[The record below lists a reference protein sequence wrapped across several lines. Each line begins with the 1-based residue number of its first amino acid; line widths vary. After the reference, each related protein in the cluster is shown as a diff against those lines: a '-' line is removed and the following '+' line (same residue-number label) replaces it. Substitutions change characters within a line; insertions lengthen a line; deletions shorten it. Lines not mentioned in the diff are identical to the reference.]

1 MAITIVDRPE
11 ALSERSYDLDE
22 GADPLVID
30 SESARLLRQEMERY
44 CKGTITGRSFLIAGH
59 RGSGKTTLV
68 NSAFLETWKKR
79 ERGTQMLRPVYVP
92 LHGPALFPDALL
104 VDGATGAVAEPG
116 AGDEGDE
123 EAGGGSASPNVSD
136 GEADATVDVPAS
148 KKKGPRESEAERALK
163 QITLGLHRTVATE
176 FIHRYHR
183 YVKLDK
189 GDRPAAVERAMSELA
204 ATLESELYDMAPAA
218 RLRQLWELASALESG
233 VLFDNGAPRVSTR
246 DEIRGAQGMRE
257 LVALS
262 SVVDA
267 YRRISGEARAQLAG
281 RDKSMMKEARQ
292 ADLSPDAKSLVAPVT
307 AVLTGGLSAL
317 GTGLATNSA
326 LQAALGGIGGAF
338 IAGSVFKW
346 SSMRTRER
354 LQTREDQFI
363 FDLSVSTLDR
373 VLPVLIARLRAAGLA
388 PIFVVDELDKV
399 RDLDTRI
406 LKLVHHLKK
415 LVAENA
421 FFCFITDRDY
431 YEGLEREISTHAY
444 GVQHSYFSQRVL
456 VTFNVSDFDV
466 YLQKRLAAPPDPTL
480 TVPNAP
486 PQAPAAGT
494 PANAAPASSDDY
506 PDWIVLRWLLRYASR
521 LHALDLHRELAK
533 LRNEKEAVSYA
544 PGEVRTATRHR
555 CDLTMQVAIEL
566 TLDRPDVRN
575 WIADSPDSRQALYDA
590 LYYLPRL
597 QEQGGATIDLESDA
611 GKETFARYL
620 VRRTNTEHPEREDQ
634 LVTLRLASEEFE
646 FLWEQL
652 QAMAQLL
659 LDHGPLFEPTMS
671 NFWAVVAEWD
681 EYREK
686 TSMGRLRTEVR
697 DALLLGKDVSV
708 LTGELGAL
716 RWRYKRSGDLRQVM
730 AAEAAA
736 SVVPPPPVDAGATV
750 PPAVPQAV
758 VPPAVVPS
766 AEPAAS
772 EPPQGGVDRGGAA
785 VLPPAATRGGKRD
798 AAPAAEQAPPPAPPP
813 TPSVPEW
820 RSDLQFIRA
829 YIASASVP
837 PGTPAAVYD
846 FALASLGELANTYG
860 LIPTTPAWTRV
871 DAAMR
876 RLDSSVDQPQM
887 RRDLAEDA
895 RMVHEYRRVLEKSQ
909 PQIALGYACAIVIA
923 KGLNEIGQTTS
934 VADAIAGLARSLR
947 LPQLDADAVLTQ
959 LQRTAGELVELQLT
973 GWSELHYA
981 LKEVTSHANPLELVQ
996 TVARAVKEAP
1006 ATTIDRRSA
1015 MLTRAWASLRTRIE
1029 QWITRRE
1036 VTSASA
1042 AEILCQSANIGPARF
1057 LRTHIDQATVREWS
1071 RAMMDGLRLNTSAPP
1086 PDRVAAPWLAAMAG
1100 AALGVQQALGEGV
1113 LGELIRWSTAHEGT
1127 QDVDAQAEM
1136 SFWFAVIVAQVHGRL
1151 LLLVSEEEQG
1161 SLSASWLPVPDFCVL
1176 HLRRE
1181 DVRIIMAMELGR
1193 LLLKSTLQQFIV
1205 AVEAGTRGG
1214 RAERYLEEMRE
1225 RFSHPSAQFVI
1236 ISREPLRLKGIVNV
1250 PSPRSAEEVFAI
1262 VASGTPRNMS

>member
-92 LHGPALFPDALL
+92 LHGPALFPDALI
-104 VDGATGAVAEPG
+104 VDGANGTVVDPAADDD
-116 AGDEGDE
+116 GDEGE
-123 EAGGGSASPNVSD
+123 GGGSASPNVSD
-136 GEADATVDVPAS
+136 GEADAAVDVAAS
-148 KKKGPRESEAERALK
+148 KKKVPKESEAERALK

-183 YVKLDK
+183 FVKLDK

-233 VLFDNGAPRVSTR
+233 VLFDNGAPRVSAR

-281 RDKSMMKEARQ
+281 RDKAMMKESRQ

-326 LQAALGGIGGAF
+326 LQAAIGGIGGAF

-346 SSMRTRER
+346 SSMRTRDR

-480 TVPNAP
+480 AVPNAP
-486 PQAPAAGT
+486 PQAPASGT

-620 VRRTNTEHPEREDQ
+620 VRRTNIEHPEREDE
-634 LVTLRLASEEFE
+634 LARLRLASEEFE

-716 RWRYKRSGDLRQVM
+716 KWRYKRSGDLRQAM

-736 SVVPPPPVDAGATV
+736 PVVPPPPTDAGATA
-750 PPAVPQAV
+750 PPVSPV
-758 VPPAVVPS
+758 VPPAVVPP
-766 AEPAAS
+766 AEPTTG
-772 EPPQGGVDRGGAA
+772 EPPQGGAERGGAA
-785 VLPPAATRGGKRD
+785 ALPPAATKGAKPE
-798 AAPAAEQAPPPAPPP
+798 PAREAEPTALPTLPPA
-813 TPSVPEW
+813 PSVPEW
-820 RSDLQFIRA
+820 RSDVQFIRA
-829 YIASASVP
+829 YIARASVP
-837 PGTPAAVYD
+837 PGTPDAVYD
-846 FALASLGELANTYG
+846 FVLASLGELANTYG

-876 RLDSSVDQPQM
+876 RLDSTVEQPQM

-909 PQIALGYACAIVIA
+909 PHIALGYACAIVIA
-923 KGLNEIGQTTS
+923 KGLSEIGHTAS
-934 VADAIAGLARSLR
+934 VADAIGALARSLR
-947 LPQLDADAVLTQ
+947 LPQLDADNVLTQ
-959 LQRTAGELVELQLT
+959 LQRTANELVELQLT
-973 GWSELHYA
+973 GWSELQSM
-981 LKEVTSHANPLELVQ
+981 LQLLPDHAAPLELVQ

-1006 ATTIDRRSA
+1006 ATTMDRRTA
-1015 MLTRAWASLRTRIE
+1015 VLTRAWASLRTRIE

-1042 AEILCQSANIGPARF
+1042 AEILSQSANIGPARF
-1057 LRTHIDQATVREWS
+1057 LRRHIDQATVREWS
-1071 RAMMDGLRLNTSAPP
+1071 RAMVDGLRLSTSAPP
-1086 PDRVAAPWLAAMAG
+1086 PDQVAAPWLAAMAA
-1100 AALGVQQALGEGV
+1100 AALGLPQAMAGRGPSELASWFVGRATSRPEGIEEAF
-1113 LGELIRWSTAHEGT
+1113 L
-1127 QDVDAQAEM
+1127 
-1136 SFWFAVIVAQVHGRL
+1136 AVAPSPTVVHGRL
-1151 LLLVSEEEQG
+1151 LLLVSEEEQD
-1161 SLSASWLPVPDFCVL
+1161 SVTASWLPVPNFCVL
-1176 HLRRE
+1176 HLRHE
-1181 DVRIIMAMELGR
+1181 DVRVLAAMEFDR
-1193 LLLKSTLQQFIV
+1193 LVQRTTLQQFIV

-1214 RAERYLEEMRE
+1214 RAERYLQEMRE
-1225 RFSHPSAQFVI
+1225 RFTHEQAQFVI
-1236 ISREPLRLKGIVNV
+1236 VSREPLRLKGIVNV

>member
-44 CKGTITGRSFLIAGH
+44 CRGTITGRSFLIAGH

-92 LHGPALFPDALL
+92 LHGPALFPDALI
-104 VDGATGAVAEPG
+104 VDGATGAVAAPG

-123 EAGGGSASPNVSD
+123 EEGGGSPSPNVGD
-136 GEADATVDVPAS
+136 VEADAAVDVPAS
-148 KKKGPRESEAERALK
+148 KKKVPRESEAERALK

-189 GDRPAAVERAMSELA
+189 GERAAAVERAMSELA

-346 SSMRTRER
+346 SSMRTRDR

-373 VLPVLIARLRAAGLA
+373 VLPVLIGRLRAAGLA

-480 TVPNAP
+480 AVPNAP
-486 PQAPAAGT
+486 PQAPAVGA
-494 PANAAPASSDDY
+494 PVSAAPTSSDDY

-611 GKETFARYL
+611 GKEAFARYL

-634 LVTLRLASEEFE
+634 LVKLRLASEEFE
-646 FLWEQL
+646 FLWEQV

-716 RWRYKRSGDLRQVM
+716 KWRYKRSGDLRQVM

-736 SVVPPPPVDAGATV
+736 PVVPPPAGAGATV
-750 PPAVPQAV
+750 PPEVPSAV
-758 VPPAVVPS
+758 VPPT
-766 AEPAAS
+766 EPTAD
-772 EPPQGGVDRGGAA
+772 EPPPGGAERGGAA
-785 VLPPAATRGGKRD
+785 VLPPSTRGATPEKTSETE
-798 AAPAAEQAPPPAPPP
+798 PATPPAPQPS
-813 TPSVPEW
+813 PSVPEW
-820 RSDLQFIRA
+820 RSDLQFIRD
-829 YIASASVP
+829 YIARASVP
-837 PGTPAAVYD
+837 PGTPDAVYD

-923 KGLNEIGQTTS
+923 KGLNEIGQPSS
-934 VADAIAGLARSLR
+934 VADAIAALARSLR
-947 LPQLDADAVLTQ
+947 LPQLDADSVLTQ
-959 LQRTAGELVELQLT
+959 LQRTAYELVELQLT
-973 GWSELHYA
+973 GWSELQSMLQLLPDH
-981 LKEVTSHANPLELVQ
+981 TTPLELVQ
-996 TVARAVKEAP
+996 IVARAVKDAP
-1006 ATTIDRRSA
+1006 VSTVDRRSA
-1015 MLTRAWASLRTRIE
+1015 ILIRAWASLRTRIE

-1071 RAMMDGLRLNTSAPP
+1071 RAMVDGLRLSTSAPP
-1086 PDRVAAPWLAAMAG
+1086 PDQVAAPWLASMAAAALGLPQAMAG
-1100 AALGVQQALGEGV
+1100 RGPSELASWFVGRAASRPEGIEEAFLAVAPSPGV
-1113 LGELIRWSTAHEGT
+1113 
-1127 QDVDAQAEM
+1127 
-1136 SFWFAVIVAQVHGRL
+1136 VHGRL
-1151 LLLVSEEEQG
+1151 LLVVSEEEQD
-1161 SLSASWLPVPDFCVL
+1161 SVAASWLPVPNFCVL
-1176 HLRRE
+1176 HLRHD
-1181 DVRIIMAMELGR
+1181 DVRVVGGMEFDR
-1193 LLLKSTLQQFIV
+1193 LVQKTTLQQFIV

-1214 RAERYLEEMRE
+1214 RAERYLQEMRE
-1225 RFSHPSAQFVI
+1225 RFTHEQAQFVI

-1262 VASGTPRNMS
+1262 VASGSLRTMS